1 MIKKAFITKSN
12 LNSIVT
18 SLEEIEQLN
27 SADKTALYKYPIYFL
42 HKNEI
47 DRLLKQRE
55 FFKDP
60 ENVFKIYKKKK
71 SVDSKKY
78 IFEGAKPA
86 YHTRKDCINLNS
98 NFNNYEIPTEIQEK
112 GDAEIE
118 KFRKW
123 FKSNQIYLS
132 EKPDLFSLKLQIA
145 FGLSI
150 VPVVINH
157 DNSGLTELDNLN
169 LNDLEERIDSIIK
182 AAGTFYKDNPDKQTI
197 IKRFQKLTFLA
208 YTKNEIKLND
218 TNYTDDDL
226 KSFLY
231 EYDVMFKKP
240 FKDLLLQYLMVKY
253 NPELKFNGLLLE
265 QLNFKKCHKCQELDV
280 NQQTS
285 Q

>member
-55 FFKDP
+55 FLKDP

-78 IFEGAKPA
+78 IFEGAQPA
-86 YHTRKDCINLNS
+86 YHTRTDCKNLNS
-98 NFNNYEIPTEIQEK
+98 KFNNYEIPLEIQEK
-112 GDAEIE
+112 GDAEID

-123 FKSNQIYLS
+123 FKSNQVYLS
-132 EKPDLFSLKLQIA
+132 QKPGLFSLKLQIA
-145 FGLSI
+145 FGLSNI
-150 VPVVINH
+150 PFVVEH

>member
-1 MIKKAFITKSN
+1 MIKKAIITKSN

-18 SLEEIEQLN
+18 SLEEIDQLN
-27 SADKTALYKYPIYFL
+27 SADKDTLYKYPIYFL

-47 DRLLKQRE
+47 DRLVKQRE
-55 FFKDP
+55 FLKDP

-86 YHTRKDCINLNS
+86 YHTRADCINLNS

-150 VPVVINH
+150 VPVLINH
-157 DNSGLTELDNLN
+157 DNSGLTELYNLN
-169 LNDLEERIDSIIK
+169 LNDLEEIIDSIIK

-218 TNYTDDDL
+218 TNYSDDEL

-231 EYDVMFKKP
+231 EYDVRFKKP

>member
-1 MIKKAFITKSN
+1 MIKKAIITKSN

-18 SLEEIEQLN
+18 SLEEIDQLN
-27 SADKTALYKYPIYFL
+27 SADKDTLYKYPIYFL

-47 DRLLKQRE
+47 DRLVKQRE
-55 FFKDP
+55 FLKDP

-86 YHTRKDCINLNS
+86 YHTRADCINLNS

-132 EKPDLFSLKLQIA
+132 EKPDLFTLKLQIA

>member
-27 SADKTALYKYPIYFL
+27 SADKTALYKHPIYFL

-55 FFKDP
+55 FLKDP

-218 TNYTDDDL
+218 TNYTDDEL

-231 EYDVMFKKP
+231 EYDVR
-240 FKDLLLQYLMVKY
+240 
-253 NPELKFNGLLLE
+253 
-265 QLNFKKCHKCQELDV
+265 
-280 NQQTS
+280 
-285 Q
+285 